1 MLFQKYEIKIND
13 VIDWLFFRSDR
24 MATLWMGD
32 VPPMATEDSIM
43 AAFAGHYETPIGVKM
58 GRNLM
63 TTGNGYCFVTFPSAD
78 HAEKVLVNL
87 NGKPITNVPGMTRFK
102 LNYAAHKAGNQNRNP
117 FGNVGANG
125 VGGYQPGRNTRTQF
139 SVYVGNLA
147 ANISNKALFDLFST
161 KCPETIVSAHTYLD
175 QHGTKRFGFVNFVDE
190 SEIEKALTLDGTE
203 YLSCGD
209 GIAIKVNKTN
219 ERNKGY
225 NAHQTPYPGNG
236 AGAGGAGGVP
246 PGVAGG
252 PGAMMAAAAQA
263 QDYTN
268 GASADY
274 NAAVA
279 AAAAYSYDANWYNTA
294 AAAAAAAAANGS
306 YNMYYGNPA
315 WAAAVAGSQQHNP
328 YAAAAAAYQNS
339 PYPAAAA
346 AAAAAGLYGAPQG
359 AVAVPTGPAGGQAG
373 PTAQTMSQVAAVAA
387 AGMAAASVAGGA
399 SAGPP
404 PPQVV
409 PPGATVDAAT
419 AEHELVATDMHRPQ
433 DEYMMNRQAIARDE
447 AAYEYLERNRWVE
460 NFGQVLIP
468 LPNVF

>member
-1 MLFQKYEIKIND
+1 
-13 VIDWLFFRSDR
+13 

-43 AAFAGHYETPIGVKM
+43 AAFAGHYETPVGVKM
-58 GRNLM
+58 GRSSM

-87 NGKPITNVPGMTRFK
+87 NGKSINNVPGMTRFK

-117 FGNVGANG
+117 FGNVGTNG

-147 ANISNKALFDLFST
+147 ANISNKALFDLFSS

-190 SEIEKALTLDGTE
+190 SEIEKALQLDGTE
-203 YLSCGD
+203 YLSCGE

-236 AGAGGAGGVP
+236 AGGPGGVA
-246 PGVAGG
+246 PGAGG
-252 PGAMMAAAAQA
+252 PGAMMAAA

-279 AAAAYSYDANWYNTA
+279 AAAAYSYDPAWYNTA
-294 AAAAAAAAANGS
+294 AVAAAAVANSS
-306 YNMYYGNPA
+306 YNMYYSNPTA
-315 WAAAVAGSQQHNP
+315 WAAAQQHNP
-328 YAAAAAAYQNS
+328 YAAAAYPGGA
-339 PYPAAAA
+339 YPAAA
-346 AAAAAGLYGAPQG
+346 GIYGAPQG
-359 AVAVPTGPAGGQAG
+359 AVAVPAPTATGQPGGPA
-373 PTAQTMSQVAAVAA
+373 AQPTMSQVAAAA
-387 AGMAAASVAGGA
+387 AGMAAA
-399 SAGPP
+399 GP
-404 PPQVV
+404 VV
-409 PPGATVDAAT
+409 PGPGATVAAGGDP
-419 AEHELVATDMHRPQ
+419 EHELVATDMHRPQ

-447 AAYEYLERNRWVE
+447 AAYEYLERSRWVE

>member
-1 MLFQKYEIKIND
+1 MTLQLELYRF
-13 VIDWLFFRSDR
+13 FFRSDR

-43 AAFAGHYETPIGVKM
+43 AAFAGHYETPVGVKM

-87 NGKPITNVPGMTRFK
+87 NGKSINNVPGMTRFK

-117 FGNVGANG
+117 FGNVGTNG
-125 VGGYQPGRNTRTQF
+125 IGGYQPGRNTRTQF

-190 SEIEKALTLDGTE
+190 SEIEKALQLDGTE

-236 AGAGGAGGVP
+236 AGGPGGIPTGSG
-246 PGVAGG
+246 GG
-252 PGAMMAAAAQA
+252 PAGAMMAAAAAQA
-263 QDYTN
+263 AQQDYTN

-274 NAAVA
+274 NAALA
-279 AAAAYSYDANWYNTA
+279 AAAAYSYDPTWYNTA
-294 AAAAAAAAANGS
+294 AVAAAAAANGS
-306 YNMYYGNPA
+306 YNMYYSNPTTA
-315 WAAAVAGSQQHNP
+315 WAAAQQHNP
-328 YAAAAAAYQNS
+328 YAAAAAAY
-339 PYPAAAA
+339 PGGGYPAG
-346 AAAAAGLYGAPQG
+346 AGIYGAPQG
-359 AVAVPTGPAGGQAG
+359 AVAAVPATGGPA
-373 PTAQTMSQVAAVAA
+373 AQPTMSQVAAAAA
-387 AGMAAASVAGGA
+387 AGMAAAGGPVGGG
-399 SAGPP
+399 S
-404 PPQVV
+404 VV
-409 PPGATVDAAT
+409 PAGPGATVAA
-419 AEHELVATDMHRPQ
+419 AGGAVDPEHELVATDMHRPQ

-447 AAYEYLERNRWVE
+447 AAYEYLERSRWVE